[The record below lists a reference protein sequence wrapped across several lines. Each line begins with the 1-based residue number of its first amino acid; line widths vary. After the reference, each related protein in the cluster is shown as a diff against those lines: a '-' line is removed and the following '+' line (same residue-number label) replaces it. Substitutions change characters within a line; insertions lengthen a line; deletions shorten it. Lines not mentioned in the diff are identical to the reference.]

1 MPSCAASKIL
11 YVRRRN
17 EDLNT
22 RTAPF
27 MRRDYRY
34 CPKCAAP
41 LLVRFT
47 EGCERQV
54 CSKCGFIFYQNPV
67 PAAAIILQRDA
78 EILLVQRKFE
88 PRIGDWSLPAGFV
101 EWGESADETAVREA
115 KEETGLDIAVRNL
128 YGVYAARDYW
138 DYQILL
144 VVYRAEI
151 LGGELKAG
159 DDALA
164 ARFFKLSALPSNVA
178 FRIHYNILVALAGE

>member
-1 MPSCAASKIL
+1 
-11 YVRRRN
+11 
-17 EDLNT
+17 
-22 RTAPF
+22 
-27 MRRDYRY
+27 MRSEYRY
-34 CPKCAAP
+34 CPKCAGP

-67 PAAAIILQRDA
+67 PAAAVIMQREA

-115 KEETGLDIAVRNL
+115 KEETGLDIAVCGL

-138 DYQILL
+138 DYQVLL

-159 DDALA
+159 DDALD
-164 ARFFKLSALPSNVA
+164 ARFFKFSALPPNIA
-178 FRIHYNILVALAGE
+178 FRIHHNILAALAKDKNLSVD

>member
-1 MPSCAASKIL
+1 
-11 YVRRRN
+11 
-17 EDLNT
+17 
-22 RTAPF
+22 
-27 MRRDYRY
+27 MRSEYRY
-34 CPKCAAP
+34 CPKCAGP
-41 LLVRFT
+41 LQVRFT

-54 CSKCGFIFYQNPV
+54 CSKCGFVFYQNPV
-67 PAAAIILQRDA
+67 PAAAVIMQREA

-115 KEETGLDIAVRNL
+115 KEETGLDIAVGGL

-138 DYQILL
+138 DYQVLL

-159 DDALA
+159 DDALD
-164 ARFFKLSALPSNVA
+164 ARFFNFSALPPNIA
-178 FRIHYNILVALAGE
+178 FRIHHNILAALAKDKNLSVD